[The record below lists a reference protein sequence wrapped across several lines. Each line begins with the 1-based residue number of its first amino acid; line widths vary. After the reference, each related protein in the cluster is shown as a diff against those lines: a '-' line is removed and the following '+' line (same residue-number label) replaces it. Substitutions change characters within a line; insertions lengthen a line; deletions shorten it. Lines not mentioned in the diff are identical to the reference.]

1 MLFFLKSSRFS
12 RWKIL
17 ITTIYVQFN
26 VLMRTPKR
34 RIALGNLNIM
44 PILGTFGTGPHWA
57 LCKKT
62 LTLILTPD
70 CKPSQLSTHFQFQS
84 LYFHVFPMFQLSFPQ
99 LPGSAVGCQTRKEGS
114 PSRPEIL
121 IEGEEEWKTLR
132 VPGRLWGCLFNWNF
146 WKWHDNSS
154 SKWDQAHTTSPSSY
168 CAAAWQVSWG
178 PPGLGGV
185 VCHSKRADENLR
197 AIVLRKKMNQN
208 DSKWHTY
215 ITCISFFS
223 FVQYDHCRTNFEW
236 SVSTYMLLC
245 ESY

>member
-1 MLFFLKSSRFS
+1 MLFFSNHLDFQDE
-12 RWKIL
+12 KIL
-17 ITTIYVQFN
+17 ITTIYVQFS

-34 RIALGNLNIM
+34 RVALGNLNTM

-70 CKPSQLSTHFQFQS
+70 CKWCPLNCQHIS
-84 LYFHVFPMFQLSFPQ
+84 SFNSVSHQ
-99 LPGSAVGCQTRKEGS
+99 LPGSAPGCQTRREGS

-121 IEGEEEWKTLR
+121 IEGEEGWKILR
-132 VPGRLWGCLFNWNF
+132 VPRRLWGCSINWNF

-208 DSKWHTY
+208 DSKWPAY
-215 ITCISFFS
+215 ISFFS
-223 FVQYDHCRTNFEW
+223 FFQYDHCRTNFEW

-245 ESY
+245 ESS

>member
-34 RIALGNLNIM
+34 RVALGNLNIM
-44 PILGTFGTGPHWA
+44 PILGTFGTGHTLSLVQKNAHSHPHPWLQNGA
-57 LCKKT
+57 
-62 LTLILTPD
+62 
-70 CKPSQLSTHFQFQS
+70 LST
-84 LYFHVFPMFQLSFPQ
+84 VNTFPVSISIFSCCFPVFQLSFPQ
-99 LPGSAVGCQTRKEGS
+99 LPGSAPGWQTRREGS

-121 IEGEEEWKTLR
+121 IEGEEGWKILR
-132 VPGRLWGCLFNWNF
+132 VPGRLWGCSINWNF

-154 SKWDQAHTTSPSSY
+154 SKWDQAHTTSSSSY

-208 DSKWHTY
+208 DSKWPAY
-215 ITCISFFS
+215 ISFLS
-223 FVQYDHCRTNFEW
+223 FFQYDHCRTNFEW
-236 SVSTYMLLC
+236 SVST
-245 ESY
+245 

>member
-1 MLFFLKSSRFS
+1 M
-12 RWKIL
+12 
-17 ITTIYVQFN
+17 V
-26 VLMRTPKR
+26 
-34 RIALGNLNIM
+34 
-44 PILGTFGTGPHWA
+44 
-57 LCKKT
+57 
-62 LTLILTPD
+62 
-70 CKPSQLSTHFQFQS
+70 PSQLSTHFQFQS

-99 LPGSAVGCQTRKEGS
+99 LPGSAPGCQTRREGG

-121 IEGEEEWKTLR
+121 IEGEEGWKILR
-132 VPGRLWGCLFNWNF
+132 VPRRLWGCSINWNF

-208 DSKWHTY
+208 DSKWPAY
-215 ITCISFFS
+215 ISFFS
-223 FVQYDHCRTNFEW
+223 FFQYDHCRTNFEW

-245 ESY
+245 ESS